1 MQKINI
7 VCPHCGG
14 VNAIPVKESYTKAV
28 CGHCKGSLLETK
40 PLNVTQESLDRL
52 LLNDERLIIAD
63 FWAPWCGPC
72 RSMAPAFEEAART
85 FPLKAQFI
93 KINTEEQQ
101 SLGGR
106 FGIRSI
112 PTVIAF
118 KNNRIIDQ
126 FSGALPAPQIVAWVR
141 KHLGY

>member
-1 MQKINI
+1 MNKITI

-14 VNAIPVKESYTKAV
+14 VNAIPIKDSYVKAA
-28 CGHCKGSLLETK
+28 CGHCKGSLLDTK
-40 PLNVTQESLDRL
+40 PLSVDITSFDRL
-52 LLNDERLIIAD
+52 MLNDERLIIAD

-72 RSMAPAFEEAART
+72 RSMAPSFEEAARS

-93 KINTEEQQ
+93 KINTEEVQQ
-101 SLGGR
+101 LGSR

-118 KNNRIIDQ
+118 KNNRIVDQ
-126 FSGALPAPQIVAWVR
+126 FSGALPASQIIAWV
-141 KHLGY
+141 KKNL

>member
-1 MQKINI
+1 MNKINV

-14 VNAIPVKESYTKAV
+14 VNAIPIKDSYVKAA
-28 CGHCKGSLLETK
+28 CGHCKGSLLDTK
-40 PLNVTQESLDRL
+40 PISVDSSSFDKLMM
-52 LLNDERLIIAD
+52 NDERLIIAD

-72 RSMAPAFEEAART
+72 KSMAPSFEEAARS

-93 KINTEEQQ
+93 KINTEEIQQ
-101 SLGGR
+101 LGAR

-118 KNNRIIDQ
+118 KNNRIVDQ
-126 FSGALPAPQIVAWVR
+126 FSGALPVSGIIAFVK
-141 KHLGY
+141 KHL

>member
-1 MQKINI
+1 MEKINV

-14 VNAIPVKESYTKAV
+14 VNAIPVKESYLKAA
-28 CGHCKGSLLETK
+28 CGHCKASLLETK
-40 PLNVTQESLDRL
+40 PLSVTMESFDQII
-52 LLNDERLIIAD
+52 LNDQRLIIAD

-72 RSMAPAFEEAART
+72 RSMAPSFEEAARS

-93 KINTEEQQ
+93 KINTEELQQ
-101 SLGGR
+101 LGAR
-106 FGIRSI
+106 FAIRSI

-126 FSGALPAPQIVAWVR
+126 FSGALSAPQIIAWVK
-141 KHLGY
+141 KHL

>member
-1 MQKINI
+1 MSKINV

-14 VNAIPVKESYTKAV
+14 VNAIPIKESYTKAA
-28 CGHCKGSLLETK
+28 CGHCKGSLLDTK
-40 PLNVTQESLDRL
+40 PLSVNTESFDRL
-52 LLNDERLIIAD
+52 MLNDERLIIAD

-72 RSMAPAFEEAART
+72 RSMAPSFEESARH

-101 SLGGR
+101 HLGGR

-126 FSGALPAPQIVAWVR
+126 FSGALPTPQIIAFVK
-141 KHLGY
+141 KHL

>member
-1 MQKINI
+1 MPKINV
-7 VCPHCGG
+7 VCPPYSG
-14 VNAIPVKESYTKAV
+14 VNAIPIKDSYTKAS
-28 CGHCKGSLLETK
+28 CGHCKASLLDTK
-40 PLNVTQESLDRL
+40 PISVDSASFDRVI
-52 LLNDERLIIAD
+52 LNDERLIIAD

-72 RSMAPAFEEAART
+72 RSMAPSFEEAARQ

-101 SLGGR
+101 HLGGR

-118 KNNRIIDQ
+118 RNNRIVDQ
-126 FSGALPAPQIVAWVR
+126 FSGALSTPQIIAWVK
-141 KHLGY
+141 KHL

>member
-1 MQKINI
+1 MSKINV

-14 VNAIPVKESYTKAV
+14 VNAIPVKDSYQKAA
-28 CGHCKGSLLETK
+28 CGHCKASLLDTK
-40 PLNVTQESLDRL
+40 PISVNVESFDRIM
-52 LLNDERLIIAD
+52 LNDERLVIAD

-72 RSMAPAFEEAART
+72 RSMAPSFEEAART

-101 SLGGR
+101 QLGAR
-106 FGIRSI
+106 FSVRSI

-126 FSGALPAPQIVAWVR
+126 FSGALPTPQIIAWVK
-141 KHLGY
+141 KHL

>member
-1 MQKINI
+1 MEKITV

-14 VNAIPVKESYTKAV
+14 VNAIPLKESYTKAA
-28 CGHCKGSLLETK
+28 CGHCKASLLDTK
-40 PLNVTQESLDRL
+40 PLSINTPSFDKLM
-52 LLNDERLIIAD
+52 LNDERLIIAD

-72 RSMAPAFEEAART
+72 RSMAPSFEEAARS

-93 KINTEEQQ
+93 KINTEEVQE
-101 SLGGR
+101 LGSR

-126 FSGALPAPQIVAWVR
+126 FSGALPTAQIIAWVK
-141 KHLGY
+141 KHL

>member
-1 MQKINI
+1 MSKINV

-14 VNAIPVKESYTKAV
+14 INAIPVKESYAKAA

-40 PLNVTQESLDRL
+40 PLAVNAETFDRL
-52 LLNDERLIIAD
+52 MVNDERLIIAD

-85 FPLKAQFI
+85 FALKVQFV
-93 KINTEEQQ
+93 KINTEEHP

-118 KNNRIIDQ
+118 RNNRMIDQ
-126 FSGALPAPQIVAWVR
+126 FSGALPASEIIKWVR
-141 KHLGY
+141 RHL

>member
-1 MQKINI
+1 MSKINI

-14 VNAIPVKESYTKAV
+14 VNAIPVKDSYTKAA
-28 CGHCKGSLLETK
+28 CGHCKASLLDTK
-40 PLNVTQESLDRL
+40 PISIDASSFDRL
-52 LLNDERLIIAD
+52 MLNDERLIIAD

-72 RSMAPAFEEAART
+72 RSMTPSFEEAART
-85 FPLKAQFI
+85 FPLKALFV

-101 SLGGR
+101 QLGGR

-118 KNNRIIDQ
+118 RNNRIVDQ
-126 FSGALPAPQIVAWVR
+126 FSGALPTPQIIAFV
-141 KHLGY
+141 KKNL

>member
-1 MQKINI
+1 MQKINV

-14 VNAIPVKESYTKAV
+14 VNAIPVKETYAKAA
-28 CGHCKGSLLETK
+28 CGHCKGSLLDTK
-40 PLNVTQESLDRL
+40 PLNVTQESFDRL
-52 LLNDERLIIAD
+52 ILNDERLIIAD

-72 RSMAPAFEEAART
+72 RSMAPAFEEAARS
-85 FPLKAQFI
+85 FALKAQFI

-101 SLGGR
+101 NLGGR

-118 KNNRIIDQ
+118 KNNRIVDQ
-126 FSGALPAPQIVAWVR
+126 FSGALPASQIIAWVG
-141 KHLGY
+141 KHL

>member
-1 MQKINI
+1 MNKITV

-14 VNAIPVKESYTKAV
+14 VNAIPIKESYAKAV
-28 CGHCKGSLLETK
+28 CGHCKGSLLDTK
-40 PLNVTQESLDRL
+40 PLSVDSGSFDRL
-52 LLNDERLIIAD
+52 MFNDERLIVAD

-72 RSMAPAFEEAART
+72 KSMAPSFEEAARS

-93 KINTEEQQ
+93 KINTEEVQQ
-101 SLGGR
+101 LGGR

-126 FSGALPAPQIVAWVR
+126 FSGALPASQIIAWV
-141 KHLGY
+141 KKNL

>member
-1 MQKINI
+1 MEKINV

-14 VNAIPVKESYTKAV
+14 VNAIPLKDSYIKAS
-28 CGHCKGSLLETK
+28 CGHCKKSLLETK
-40 PLNVTQESLDRL
+40 LLAVDTSAFDRL
-52 LLNDERLIIAD
+52 MLNDERLIIAD

-72 RSMAPAFEEAART
+72 RSMAPSFEEVARH
-85 FPLKAQFI
+85 FALKAQFI

-101 SLGGR
+101 HLAAR

-126 FSGALPAPQIVAWVR
+126 FSGALPTPQIIAFVQ
-141 KHLGY
+141 KHL

>member
-1 MQKINI
+1 MEKINV

-14 VNAIPVKESYTKAV
+14 VNAIPLKESYTKAA
-28 CGHCKGSLLETK
+28 CGHCKASLLDTK
-40 PLNVTQESLDRL
+40 PLSINTPSFDKLM
-52 LLNDERLIIAD
+52 LNDERLIIAD

-72 RSMAPAFEEAART
+72 RSMAPSFEEAARS

-93 KINTEEQQ
+93 KINTEEVQE
-101 SLGGR
+101 LGSR

-126 FSGALPAPQIVAWVR
+126 FSGALPTAQIIAWVK
-141 KHLGY
+141 KHL

>member
-1 MQKINI
+1 MSKINV

-14 VNAIPVKESYTKAV
+14 VNAIPIKESYTKAA
-28 CGHCKGSLLETK
+28 CGHCKGSLLDTK
-40 PLNVTQESLDRL
+40 PLAVNTESFDRL
-52 LLNDERLIIAD
+52 MLNDERLIIAD

-72 RSMAPAFEEAART
+72 RSMAPSFEEAARS

-93 KINTEEQQ
+93 KINTEELHQ
-101 SLGGR
+101 LGAR

-126 FSGALPAPQIVAWVR
+126 FSGALPTPQIIAFVK
-141 KHLGY
+141 KHL

>member
-1 MQKINI
+1 MGKISI

-14 VNAIPVKESYTKAV
+14 VNAIPVRESYVRAA
-28 CGHCKGSLLETK
+28 CGHCKASLLDTK
-40 PLNVTQESLDRL
+40 PLNVDAAAFDRL
-52 LLNDERLIIAD
+52 MVNDGRLIVAD

-72 RSMAPAFEEAART
+72 RSMAPSFEEAART

-101 SLGGR
+101 HLAGR

-112 PTVIAF
+112 PALIAF
-118 KNNRIIDQ
+118 RNNRIVDR
-126 FSGALPAPQIVAWVR
+126 FSGALPASEIIRWVDA
-141 KHLGY
+141 HL

>member
-1 MQKINI
+1 MNKINI

-14 VNAIPVKESYTKAV
+14 VNAIPIKDSYSKAA
-28 CGHCKGSLLETK
+28 CGHCKASLLETK
-40 PLNVTQESLDRL
+40 PLQVDASAFDRL
-52 LLNDERLIIAD
+52 MLNDERLIIAD

-72 RSMAPAFEEAART
+72 KSMAPSFEEASRS

-93 KINTEEQQ
+93 KINTEEHQQ
-101 SLGGR
+101 LAGR

-118 KNNRIIDQ
+118 KNNRIVDQ
-126 FSGALPAPQIVAWVR
+126 FSGALPASEIIRWVHR
-141 KHLGY
+141 HL

>member
-1 MQKINI
+1 MNKINI

-14 VNAIPVKESYTKAV
+14 VNAIPVKESYTKAS

-40 PLNVTQESLDRL
+40 PKNIDGAGFERL
-52 LLNDERLIIAD
+52 MVNDERLIIAD

-72 RSMAPAFEEAART
+72 RSMAPAFEEAARS
-85 FPLKAQFI
+85 FPLKVMFV

-101 SLGGR
+101 SLAAR

-118 KNNRIIDQ
+118 KNNQMVDQ
-126 FSGALPAPQIVAWVR
+126 FSGALPASEIIRWV
-141 KHLGY
+141 HAQL

>member
-1 MQKINI
+1 MQKINV

-14 VNAIPVKESYTKAV
+14 INAIPLKDNYTKAS
-28 CGHCKGSLLETK
+28 CGHCKASLLDTHPIAANSEK
-40 PLNVTQESLDRL
+40 LDRL
-52 LLNDERLIIAD
+52 LVNDDRLIVVD

-72 RSMAPAFEEAART
+72 RSMAPSFEEAATR
-85 FPLKAQFI
+85 FALKAQFV
-93 KINTEEQQ
+93 KVNTEEHQN
-101 SLGGR
+101 LGAR

-126 FSGALPAPQIVAWVR
+126 FSGALSSSQIISWVQR
-141 KHLGY
+141 HL

>member
-1 MQKINI
+1 MKKINV

-14 VNAIPVKESYTKAV
+14 INAIPVKESYLKAA
-28 CGHCKGSLLETK
+28 CGHCKGSLLDTK
-40 PLNVTQESLDRL
+40 PLSLTAEAFERL
-52 LLNDERLIIAD
+52 TVNDERLIIAD

-72 RSMAPAFEEAART
+72 RSMAPAFEEAARV
-85 FPLKAQFI
+85 FALKAQFI

-101 SLGGR
+101 ALAGR

-118 KNNRIIDQ
+118 KNNRQIDQ
-126 FSGALPAPQIVAWVR
+126 FSGALPASEIVKWVR
-141 KHLGY
+141 RHL

>member
-1 MQKINI
+1 MGKINV

-14 VNAIPVKESYTKAV
+14 INAVPVKESYAKAV
-28 CGHCKGSLLETK
+28 CGHCKGSMLDTK
-40 PLNVTQESLDRL
+40 PLAVNTDAFDRL
-52 LLNDERLIIAD
+52 MVNDERLIIAD

-72 RSMAPAFEEAART
+72 RSMAPAFEEAARA
-85 FPLKAQFI
+85 FALKAQFV

-126 FSGALPAPQIVAWVR
+126 FSGALPASEIIKWVR
-141 KHLGY
+141 RHL

>member
-1 MQKINI
+1 MAKINL

-14 VNAIPVKESYTKAV
+14 VNAIPVKDSYMKAA
-28 CGHCKGSLLETK
+28 CGHCKASLLDTK
-40 PLNVTQESLDRL
+40 PISVDASSFDRL
-52 LLNDERLIIAD
+52 MLNDERLIIAD

-72 RSMAPAFEEAART
+72 RSMAPSFEEAARH
-85 FPLKAQFI
+85 FPLKVQFV

-101 SLGGR
+101 QLGGR

-118 KNNRIIDQ
+118 RNNRIVDQ
-126 FSGALPAPQIVAWVR
+126 FSGALPTPQIIAFV
-141 KHLGY
+141 KKNL

>member
-1 MQKINI
+1 MNKMNV

-14 VNAIPVKESYTKAV
+14 VNAIPIKDSYSKAA
-28 CGHCKGSLLETK
+28 CGHCKNSLLDTK
-40 PLNVTQESLDRL
+40 PISVDTSSFDRL
-52 LLNDERLIIAD
+52 MLNDERLIIAD

-72 RSMAPAFEEAART
+72 KSMAPSFEEAARN

-93 KINTEEQQ
+93 KINTEEVQQ
-101 SLGGR
+101 LGSR

-126 FSGALPAPQIVAWVR
+126 FSGALPPSQIITWVR
-141 KHLGY
+141 KHL

>member
-1 MQKINI
+1 MNKINV

-14 VNAIPVKESYTKAV
+14 VNAIPIKDSYTKAS
-28 CGHCKGSLLETK
+28 CGHCKNSLLDTK
-40 PLNVTQESLDRL
+40 PISVDASSFDRL
-52 LLNDERLIIAD
+52 MLNDERLIIAD
-63 FWAPWCGPC
+63 FWAPWCVPC
-72 RSMAPAFEEAART
+72 RSMAPSFEEAARA

-101 SLGGR
+101 HLGGR

-118 KNNRIIDQ
+118 RNNRIVDQ
-126 FSGALPAPQIVAWVR
+126 FSGALPTPQIIAFVK
-141 KHLGY
+141 KHL

>member
-1 MQKINI
+1 MNKMNV

-14 VNAIPVKESYTKAV
+14 VNAIPIKDSYVKAA
-28 CGHCKGSLLETK
+28 CGHCKSSLLDTK
-40 PLNVTQESLDRL
+40 PLSVDRTSFDRL
-52 LLNDERLIIAD
+52 ILNDERLIIAD

-72 RSMAPAFEEAART
+72 KSMAPSFEEAARS

-93 KINTEEQQ
+93 KINTEEVQQ
-101 SLGGR
+101 LGSR

-118 KNNRIIDQ
+118 KNNRIVDQ
-126 FSGALPAPQIVAWVR
+126 FSGALPTPQIIAFVK
-141 KHLGY
+141 KHL

>member
-1 MQKINI
+1 MSKINV

-14 VNAIPVKESYTKAV
+14 VNAIPIKDSYVKAA
-28 CGHCKGSLLETK
+28 CGHCKASLLDTK
-40 PLNVTQESLDRL
+40 PLSVNSEVLDRL

-72 RSMAPAFEEAART
+72 RSMAPSFEEAARS
-85 FPLKAQFI
+85 FPLKVQFI

-101 SLGGR
+101 QLGAR
-106 FGIRSI
+106 FSIRSI

-118 KNNRIIDQ
+118 RNNRIVDQ
-126 FSGALPAPQIVAWVR
+126 FSGALPTPQIIAFVK
-141 KHLGY
+141 KHL

>member
-1 MQKINI
+1 MNKMNV

-14 VNAIPVKESYTKAV
+14 VNAIPIKDSYVKAA
-28 CGHCKGSLLETK
+28 CGHCKGSLLDTK
-40 PLNVTQESLDRL
+40 PLSVNITSFDRL
-52 LLNDERLIIAD
+52 ILNDERLIIAD

-72 RSMAPAFEEAART
+72 KSMAPSFEEAARS

-93 KINTEEQQ
+93 KINTEEVQQ
-101 SLGGR
+101 LGSR

-126 FSGALPAPQIVAWVR
+126 FSGALPASQIIAWVR
-141 KHLGY
+141 KHL

>member
-1 MQKINI
+1 MSKINV

-14 VNAIPVKESYTKAV
+14 VNAIPFKESYTRAA
-28 CGHCKGSLLETK
+28 CGHCKGSLLDTK
-40 PLNVTQESLDRL
+40 PLNVDAAAFDRL
-52 LLNDERLIIAD
+52 MVNDERLIVAD

-72 RSMAPAFEEAART
+72 RSMAPAFEEAARA
-85 FPLKAQFI
+85 FPLKALFV

-101 SLGGR
+101 QLGSR

-118 KNNRIIDQ
+118 KNNRMIDQ
-126 FSGALPAPQIVAWVR
+126 FSGARSASDIIQWTR
-141 KHLGY
+141 QHL